1 MLKFIARLAISS
13 VLISGGQAAARE
25 PGGRGV
31 AVQKLSAKAGI
42 TLDDKEAA
50 TVVKLNGAAMV
61 GAGTTFALGIL
72 PRLSAVALIA
82 SLVPTTVA
90 GHAFW
95 EQEDPAARANH
106 QIHFLKNLGVV
117 GGLLMF
123 LAQGPQPKAAKP
135 SRVRK
140 AR

>member
-1 MLKFIARLAISS
+1 M
-13 VLISGGQAAARE
+13 
-25 PGGRGV
+25 
-31 AVQKLSAKAGI
+31 
-42 TLDDKEAA
+42 
-50 TVVKLNGAAMV
+50 
-61 GAGTTFALGIL
+61 
-72 PRLSAVALIA
+72 ALIA

-123 LAQGPQPKAAKP
+123 LAQVPQPKAAKP